1 MSLVPPYLSVAVWV
15 VVVPLFP
22 LFPLPDELL
31 GSGAFCFWFFFSAA
45 WAFFVLARVLAFVAL
60 VFRSMSAVCLAV
72 PSSLIPKNSFTHSQA
87 FLITSEAFS
96 KAFTR

>member
-1 MSLVPPYLSVAVWV
+1 MSLVPPYLSDAEGVI
-15 VVVPLFP
+15 VVPVFP
-22 LFPLPDELL
+22 VFPLPDELL
-31 GSGAFCFWFFFSAA
+31 ASGAFCFRFLFSAA
-45 WAFFVLARVLAFVAL
+45 WAFFVLAWVLALVAF

-72 PSSLIPKNSFTHSQA
+72 PSSLMPKNSFTHSQA